1 MRTDER
7 GAAAVEL
14 ALLMP
19 LVVLLFSVTVGG
31 ARLWQLRAGVDHAA
45 AASARAAS
53 LARSSADA
61 VADGSSVAT
70 AQLQNAIPRCGDP
83 VVEIDARQVD
93 TSAGTP
99 AAVTVT
105 VTCSLSL
112 GDLVIPGWPS
122 QVTVTGVATSPV
134 DRYRERK

>member
-70 AQLQNAIPRCGDP
+70 AQLQNAIPRCVDP